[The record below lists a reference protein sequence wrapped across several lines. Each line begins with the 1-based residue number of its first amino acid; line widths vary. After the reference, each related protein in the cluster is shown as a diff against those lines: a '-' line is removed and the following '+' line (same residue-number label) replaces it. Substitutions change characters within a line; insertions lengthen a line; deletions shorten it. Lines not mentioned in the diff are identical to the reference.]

1 LRRERNFSASLAAFA
16 LIAYA
21 VVQTGVDPIVLTE
34 YAVIFSIPV
43 LPLTYLPVLLVA
55 GDRQVMGRFA
65 NGPTARVLGWG
76 YFGLICLLAVAAPI
90 LFVATN
96 GGG

>member
-1 LRRERNFSASLAAFA
+1 
-16 LIAYA
+16 
-21 VVQTGVDPIVLTE
+21 
-34 YAVIFSIPV
+34 
-43 LPLTYLPVLLVA
+43 
-55 GDRQVMGRFA
+55 MGRFA

-96 GGG
+96 GGA